1 MSLRARLLIALLIA
15 VLVGVAIVDGLTYV
29 LVVRSQLDQVD
40 QELERAHP
48 PIERAAAEPDEAR
61 EAAIREA
68 APGFLV
74 ELRSPGGDPELTIPL
89 PRPGEEPIALTGEVP
104 LPSGGPAGIGTD
116 DPSFVEADDET
127 IFATVGSSDDHPLR
141 VRVSR
146 QPDDRILVL
155 GRSLEPMENTRERLF
170 AVLTVATLGALA
182 VAGVVGLVLVRVG
195 LRPLVAVERAAGEIS
210 DTDIDRRV
218 PGESERTEVGRLAIA
233 INRMLARLQSAFA
246 QRTEDIAALQESQAR
261 MRRFVA
267 DASHEL
273 RTPIAATSA
282 YAELFERGARDH
294 PDDLARSMSGIRAET
309 ARMGALVEDLLLLAQ
324 LDEGRPIALEPVD
337 LADVAVEAVD
347 AARLLAP
354 DHPTSLRVDAA
365 PIVTGDASRLRQVF
379 DNLLGNVRTHTPP
392 GTSCEIVVEAD
403 DEGGVVTVVDDGP
416 GMPADDA
423 RRAFDRFHR
432 ADASR
437 TRASGGT
444 GLGLAIVDAIVAAHG
459 GSVAMRS
466 DLGAGTQVTVHLP
479 YEPTTEAS

>member
-40 QELERAHP
+40 QDLERAHP
-48 PIERAAAEPDEAR
+48 PIERAAAAPEVIR

-74 ELRSPGGDPELTIPL
+74 ELRSPEGDPELTLPL
-89 PRPGEEPIALTGEVP
+89 PRPGDEPLTLTGDVP
-104 LPSGGPAGIGTD
+104 PPSGASNDNEP
-116 DPSFVEADDET
+116 DDET
-127 IFATVGSSDDHPLR
+127 IFATVASSGEHPLR

-146 QPDDRILVL
+146 QPDEEILVI
-155 GRSLEPMENTRERLF
+155 GRSLESMENTRHQLF
-170 AVLTVATLGALA
+170 AVLIVATLGALA
-182 VAGVVGLVLVRVG
+182 VAGVIGLVLVRVG
-195 LRPLVAVERAAGEIS
+195 LRPLVAVQRAAGQIS

-218 PGESERTEVGRLAIA
+218 PGENDRTEVGRLAVA
-233 INRMLARLQSAFA
+233 INRMLARLQAAFA

-273 RTPIAATSA
+273 RTPVAATSA

-324 LDEGRPIALEPVD
+324 LDEGRPIELGPVD
-337 LADVAVEAVD
+337 LTDVVVEAVD

-354 DHPTSLRVDAA
+354 DHPTTIRVDAA
-365 PIVTGDASRLRQVF
+365 PVVTGDASRLRQVF

-392 GTSCEIVVEAD
+392 GTTCEIVVGAD
-403 DEGGVVTVVDDGP
+403 DEGGVVTVADDGP

-466 DLGAGTQVTVHLP
+466 DVGAGTRVTVHLP
-479 YEPTTEAS
+479 FDATSEAT